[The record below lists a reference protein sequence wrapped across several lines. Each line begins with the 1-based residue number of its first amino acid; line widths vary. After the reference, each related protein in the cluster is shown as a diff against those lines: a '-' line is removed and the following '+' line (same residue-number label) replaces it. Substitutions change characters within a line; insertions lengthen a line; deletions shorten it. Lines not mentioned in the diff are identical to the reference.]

1 MKRINPS
8 NVKFVNTLVQ
18 TRIIL
23 LWKFHQ
29 FMKNNRNRSNMIL
42 VTFSNT
48 TSITFSRKS
57 YLKRLLDQFMRGRNH
72 LKINVKFVNSFVF
85 KIVTLN
91 IMLCQFM
98 RRSNYSNVIHICDHI
113 SSQNNNMKKHTN
125 WVHEGKKSSKC
136 HICDIVCFLM
146 RNPEDPVP
154 RGRGHFFTPKFPE
167 EYISAFPDSPRSPKK
182 RVLSHSTSFLQKND
196 TKMRSSQKFI
206 QTWNH
211 KFIQFIFKSIRI
223 LYLWLQFWIH
233 EFTNLRI

>member
-23 LWKFHQ
+23 VLWKLYQ
-29 FMKNNRNRSNMIL
+29 FMKNRNRSNMIL

-98 RRSNYSNVIHICDHI
+98 RRSNYSNVIYA
-113 SSQNNNMKKHTN
+113 TT
-125 WVHEGKKSSKC
+125 
-136 HICDIVCFLM
+136 FLLK
-146 RNPEDPVP
+146 
-154 RGRGHFFTPKFPE
+154 T
-167 EYISAFPDSPRSPKK
+167 I
-182 RVLSHSTSFLQKND
+182 
-196 TKMRSSQKFI
+196 
-206 QTWNH
+206 TW
-211 KFIQFIFKSIRI
+211 KSILI
-223 LYLWLQFWIH
+223 
-233 EFTNLRI
+233 EFMRERNHLNVTFVT